1 MSLESKTKTGV
12 MSEKSSIQT
21 LKFKLN
27 SLLEITRAINDNQ
40 PVDVLLG
47 SYVDILCNKLNI
59 GKVVMFKH
67 QGEWDCILAA
77 GVSRDTVDSI
87 HVEEELLSFTE
98 ITFVTTEQGFLT
110 GFDIV
115 IPVYN
120 NYVPVAYVLIG
131 DIEEEMEG
139 ISPVI
144 KHLQFIQTISNVI
157 VVAIENIRLFQE
169 SLHQESLRKELEL
182 ASQMQNMLVPNAK
195 DLPRNNHLVMNAFYK
210 SHYEVGGDYFDC
222 IELGDN
228 KLGFCVADVSGKGM
242 AAALLMSNFQAT
254 LRALFTADISM
265 ESLLQKLNRRVYES
279 VQGEKFITMFIARY
293 DYDTHQ
299 LEYAN
304 AGHTPSI
311 VYRTGSKNIKLLESA
326 CLAMGMLERL
336 PFLSVKKLTIME
348 DSLML
353 AYTDGLVELLSDTEA
368 GGVKSAFNALLSAI
382 QKTPNIDDVIN
393 DVIDTQNLTG
403 NNRAIFD
410 DITLLGVEFF
420 A

>member
-1 MSLESKTKTGV
+1 MP
-12 MSEKSSIQT
+12 EKSSMQT

-47 SYVDILCNKLNI
+47 SYVDILCDKLNV
-59 GKVVMFKH
+59 GKVIMFKYNN
-67 QGEWDCILAA
+67 EWECILSA
-77 GVSRDTVDSI
+77 GVSKDNVDSI
-87 HVEEELLSFTE
+87 NVNETLLSFTE
-98 ITFVTTEQGFLT
+98 ISFVTSEQSILP

-144 KHLQFIQTISNVI
+144 KHLHFIQTISNII

-169 SLHQESLRKELEL
+169 SLRQAALRKEMEL
-182 ASQMQNMLVPNAK
+182 ASQMQNMLVPGPQ
-195 DLPRNNHLVMNAFYK
+195 DLPRNKHLTMNAFYK
-210 SHYEVGGDYFDC
+210 PHYEVGGDYFDC

-254 LRALFTADISM
+254 LRALFTSEISM
-265 ESLLQKLNRRVYES
+265 ESLLQKLNKRIYES
-279 VQGEKFITMFIARY
+279 VQGEKFITIFIARY

-311 VYRTGSKNIKLLESA
+311 LYRTDSKNIKLLESA
-326 CLAMGMLERL
+326 SLALGMLERL
-336 PFLSVKKLTIME
+336 PFINIRKLTIME
-348 DSLML
+348 RSMML
-353 AYTDGLVELLSDTEA
+353 SYTDGLVELLSDTEL
-368 GGVKSAFNALLSAI
+368 GGVKSAFNVLLSAI
-382 QKTPNIDDVIN
+382 QQAPDINEVIKN
-393 DVIDTQNLTG
+393 VIEAQNLNGT
-403 NNRAIFD
+403 NRDIFD
-410 DITLLGVEFF
+410 DITLLGVDFF

>member
-1 MSLESKTKTGV
+1 MSKI
-12 MSEKSSIQT
+12 SSQQT

-40 PVDVLLG
+40 PVGVLLEY
-47 SYVDILCNKLNI
+47 YVDILCNKLNI
-59 GKVVMFKH
+59 GKIVMFKMN
-67 QGEWDCILAA
+67 GDWECILTS
-77 GVSRDTVDSI
+77 GVSQNMIDQI
-87 HVEEELLSFTE
+87 HVEKNLLSYTE
-98 ITFVTTEQGFLT
+98 ITFVTNEQDILT

-115 IPVYN
+115 IPVFN
-120 NYVPVAYVLIG
+120 NYVPIAYVLIG

-157 VVAIENIRLFQE
+157 VVAIENIRLFQD
-169 SLHQESLRKELEL
+169 SLQRESLRKELEL
-182 ASQMQNMLVPNAK
+182 ASQMQNMLVPSPK
-195 DLPRNNHLVMNAFYK
+195 DLPRNNHLIMNAFYK
-210 SHYEVGGDYFDC
+210 PHYEVGGDYFDS

-265 ESLLQKLNRRVYES
+265 ESLMQKLNRRVYES
-279 VQGEKFITMFIARY
+279 AQGEKFITMFIARY
-293 DYDTHQ
+293 DYETHQ

-304 AGHTPSI
+304 AGHTPAILFRKS
-311 VYRTGSKNIKLLESA
+311 SKSIKLLESSS
-326 CLAMGMLERL
+326 LAVGMVERM
-336 PFLSVKKLTIME
+336 PFINIKKLTTME

-353 AYTDGLVELLSDTEA
+353 SYTDGLVELLSDTEE
-368 GGVKSAFNALLSAI
+368 GGVKSAFNALLTAI
-382 QKTPNIDDVIN
+382 QRSPSIDGVLNDVIN
-393 DVIDTQNLTG
+393 TQNLNG
-403 NNRAIFD
+403 DNHEIFD
-410 DITLLGVEFF
+410 DITLMGIEFF

>member
-1 MSLESKTKTGV
+1 
-12 MSEKSSIQT
+12 MSERSSHKT

-40 PVDVLLG
+40 PVDVLLD

-67 QGEWDCILAA
+67 QGEWECILSA
-77 GVSRDTVDSI
+77 GVSCSVLDSI
-87 HVEEELLSFTE
+87 GVEKLLSYTE
-98 ITFVTTEQGFLT
+98 ITFISSEQDFLP

-120 NYVPVAYVLIG
+120 NYVPIAYVLIG

-144 KHLQFIQTISNVI
+144 KHLHFIQTISNVI

-169 SLHQESLRKELEL
+169 SLHQEALRKELEL
-182 ASQMQNMLVPNAK
+182 ASQMQNMLIPSYI
-195 DLPRNNHLVMNAFYK
+195 DLPQNEHLKMNAFYK
-210 SHYEVGGDYFDC
+210 PHYEVGGDYFDC
-222 IELGDN
+222 IDLGDH

-265 ESLLQKLNRRVYES
+265 ESLLQKLNKRVHES
-279 VQGEKFITMFIARY
+279 AQGEKFITMFIARY
-293 DYDTHQ
+293 DYQTHQ

-304 AGHTPSI
+304 AGHTPAI
-311 VYRTGSKNIKLLESA
+311 VYRTVSKNIKLLESA
-326 CLAMGMLERL
+326 CLAIGMLERI
-336 PFLSVKKLTIME
+336 PYITVKKLTIME
-348 DSLML
+348 DCLML
-353 AYTDGLVELLSDTEA
+353 SYTDGLVELLSDTDV
-368 GGVKSAFNALLSAI
+368 GGVRSAFNVLLSAI
-382 QKTPNIDDVIN
+382 QQASNIDDVIEK
-393 DVIDTQNLTG
+393 VIETQNLNG
-403 NNRAIFD
+403 SNQAIFD
-410 DITLLGVEFF
+410 DITLLGIQFF
-420 A
+420 S

>member
-1 MSLESKTKTGV
+1 MAERSTH
-12 MSEKSSIQT
+12 QT

-40 PVDVLLG
+40 PVDVLLE

-67 QGEWDCILAA
+67 QDEWECILSA
-77 GVSRDTVDSI
+77 GVSGDVVDSI
-87 HVEEELLSFTE
+87 RVEKLFSYVE
-98 ITFVTTEQGFLT
+98 ITFISSVQTSLP

-120 NYVPVAYVLIG
+120 NYLPIAYVLIG
-131 DIEEEMEG
+131 DIEEEMKG

-144 KHLQFIQTISNVI
+144 KHLHFIQTISNII

-169 SLHQESLRKELEL
+169 SLRQEALRKELEL
-182 ASQMQNMLVPNAK
+182 ASQMQNMLVPSSR
-195 DLPRNNHLVMNAFYK
+195 DLPHNEHLMMNAFYK
-210 SHYEVGGDYFDC
+210 PHYEVGGDYFDC
-222 IELGDN
+222 IDLGDH

-265 ESLLQKLNRRVYES
+265 EGLLQKLNKRVHES
-279 VQGEKFITMFIARY
+279 AQGEKFITMFIARF
-293 DYDTHQ
+293 DYSTHQ

-304 AGHTPSI
+304 AGHTPAVI
-311 VYRTGSKNIKLLESA
+311 YRMDSKNIKLLESS
-326 CLAMGMLERL
+326 CLAIGMLERL
-336 PFLSVKKLTIME
+336 PYISVKKLTIME

-353 AYTDGLVELLSDTEA
+353 AYTDGLVELLSDTDE
-368 GGVKSAFNALLSAI
+368 GGVRSAFNVLLSAI
-382 QKTPNIDDVIN
+382 QQASDIDG
-393 DVIDTQNLTG
+393 VIDKVIETQNLNGT
-403 NNRAIFD
+403 NQAIFD
-410 DITLLGVEFF
+410 DITLLGVQFF
-420 A
+420 S

>member
-1 MSLESKTKTGV
+1 
-12 MSEKSSIQT
+12 MSERTTHQT

-40 PVDVLLG
+40 PVDVLLE

-67 QGEWDCILAA
+67 QGEWECILSA
-77 GVSRDTVDSI
+77 GVSSDVVDNISMKK
-87 HVEEELLSFTE
+87 LLSYTE
-98 ITFVTTEQGFLT
+98 ITFISSEQNLLQ

-120 NYVPVAYVLIG
+120 NYLPIAYVLIG

-144 KHLQFIQTISNVI
+144 KHLHFIQTISNVI

-169 SLHQESLRKELEL
+169 SLRQEALRKELEL
-182 ASQMQNMLVPNAK
+182 ASQMQNMLVPSPK
-195 DLPRNNHLVMNAFYK
+195 DLPHNEHLMMNAFYK
-210 SHYEVGGDYFDC
+210 PHYEVGGDYFDC
-222 IELGDN
+222 IDLGDH

-265 ESLLQKLNRRVYES
+265 ESLLQKLNKRVHES
-279 VQGEKFITMFIARY
+279 AQGEKFITMFIARF
-293 DYDTHQ
+293 DYTTHQ

-304 AGHTPSI
+304 AGHTPAI
-311 VYRTGSKNIKLLESA
+311 VYRIDSKNIKLLESS
-326 CLAMGMLERL
+326 CLAIGMLERL
-336 PFLSVKKLTIME
+336 PYISVKKLTIME

-353 AYTDGLVELLSDTEA
+353 SYTDGLVELLSDTDE
-368 GGVKSAFNALLSAI
+368 GGVKSAFNVLLSAI
-382 QKTPNIDDVIN
+382 QQASDIDDVLEK
-393 DVIDTQNLTG
+393 VIETQNLNGT
-403 NNRAIFD
+403 NRAIFD
-410 DITLLGVEFF
+410 DITLLGVQFF
-420 A
+420 S

>member
-1 MSLESKTKTGV
+1 MSKITSQ
-12 MSEKSSIQT
+12 QT

-40 PVDVLLG
+40 PVGVLLEY
-47 SYVDILCNKLNI
+47 YVDILCNKLNI
-59 GKVVMFKH
+59 GKIVMFKLH
-67 QGEWDCILAA
+67 GDWECILAS
-77 GVSRDTVDSI
+77 GVQQQVVDNI
-87 HVEEELLSFTE
+87 QVKKNLLSYTE
-98 ITFVTTEQGFLT
+98 ITFVTSEQDFLT

-120 NYVPVAYVLIG
+120 NYVPIAYVLIG

-157 VVAIENIRLFQE
+157 VVAIENIRLFQD
-169 SLHQESLRKELEL
+169 SLQRESLRKELEL
-182 ASQMQNMLVPNAK
+182 ASQMQNMLVPNPK
-195 DLPRNNHLVMNAFYK
+195 DLPRNRHLIMNAFYK
-210 SHYEVGGDYFDC
+210 PHYEVGGDYFDS

-254 LRALFTADISM
+254 LRALFTAEISM
-265 ESLLQKLNRRVYES
+265 DSLLQKLNRRVYES
-279 VQGEKFITMFIARY
+279 AQGEKFITMFIARY
-293 DYDTHQ
+293 DYETHQ

-304 AGHTPSI
+304 AGHTPAI
-311 VYRTGSKNIKLLESA
+311 LYRKASKSIKLLESG
-326 CLAMGMLERL
+326 CLAVGMVERL
-336 PFLSVKKLTIME
+336 PFINVRKLTTME

-353 AYTDGLVELLSDTEA
+353 SYTDGLVELLSDTEE
-368 GGVKSAFNALLSAI
+368 GGVKSAFNALLAAI
-382 QKTPNIDDVIN
+382 QQTPSIDGVLK
-393 DVIDTQNLTG
+393 DVIDTQNLNG
-403 NNRAIFD
+403 DNHEIFD
-410 DITLLGVEFF
+410 DITLMGIEFF

>member
-1 MSLESKTKTGV
+1 MPQKNSQ
-12 MSEKSSIQT
+12 QT

-40 PVDVLLG
+40 PVGVLLEY
-47 SYVDILCNKLNI
+47 YVDILCNKLNI
-59 GKVVMFKH
+59 GKVVMFKLH
-67 QGEWDCILAA
+67 GEWECMLCA
-77 GVSRDTVDSI
+77 GVSRDIVDSI
-87 HVEEELLSFTE
+87 HVEDELLSHTE
-98 ITFVTTEQGFLT
+98 ITFISSEQTFLP

-120 NYVPVAYVLIG
+120 NYVPIAYVLIG

-169 SLHQESLRKELEL
+169 SLYRESLRKELEL
-182 ASQMQNMLVPNAK
+182 ASQMQNMLVPNPK
-195 DLPRNNHLVMNAFYK
+195 DLPRNRHLIMNAFYK
-210 SHYEVGGDYFDC
+210 PHYEVGGDYFDC
-222 IELGDN
+222 IELGDS

-279 VQGEKFITMFIARY
+279 AQGEKFITMFIARY

-311 VYRTGSKNIKLLESA
+311 VYRRGSQSIKLLESA

-336 PFLSVKKLTIME
+336 PFLSVKKLTVME

-353 AYTDGLVELLSDTEA
+353 SYTDGLVELLSDTDE
-368 GGVKSAFNALLSAI
+368 GGVKSAFNVLLSAI
-382 QKTPNIDDVIN
+382 QQTPHIDGVIKDVIN
-393 DVIDTQNLTG
+393 TQNLNG
-403 NNRAIFD
+403 NNHAIFD